1 MRTWPTALAE
11 NPNPVAF
18 CKTRTGPNNGMPPK
32 GPSAIAED
40 ERGRRVDPVR
50 APDVDA
56 VENLAGDGGSGNVAV
71 VRRAGGGL
79 VPLVPVSGSDPY
91 MASGLGW
98 QEVIWNVPRA
108 ARRVGV

>member
-50 APDVDA
+50 AERHRQSIGPRIARLKQALAVPSTPTVSSGGHRYDHDPTVDNDDIF
-56 VENLAGDGGSGNVAV
+56 V
-71 VRRAGGGL
+71 
-79 VPLVPVSGSDPY
+79 
-91 MASGLGW
+91 
-98 QEVIWNVPRA
+98 
-108 ARRVGV
+108 